1 MRALEQELALA
12 QQDGAWV
19 RDELSREQTANARAR
34 SELHARVTHAEAEL
48 DLAHKARAAASAQ
61 LARTE
66 ELLRDTQH
74 RLTEAA
80 AELADER
87 AAAAAREHEA
97 ALERRAAAQAAELAD
112 ARVARA
118 EARAAELEAHCDA
131 LVA

>member
-66 ELLRDTQH
+66 ELLRVPC
-74 RLTEAA
+74 
-80 AELADER
+80 
-87 AAAAAREHEA
+87 ARDPA
-97 ALERRAAAQAAELAD
+97 PLRRA
-112 ARVARA
+112 
-118 EARAAELEAHCDA
+118 
-131 LVA
+131 